1 MVNVVASCGIV
12 VIRSPMFTAPL
23 ALISAAVS
31 TLIGVGDTTFRFE
44 IWLPV
49 TVMVSSLVAF
59 SLALASSV
67 E

>member
-12 VIRSPMFTAPL
+12 VITSPMFTAPL
-23 ALISAAVS
+23 ALMSAAVN
-31 TLIGVGDTTFRFE
+31 TLIGVGETTFGFE
-44 IWLPV
+44 MWLPV

-59 SLALASSV
+59 SLAFASSV